1 MTADGETPL
10 ADFDGL
16 RKRHVR
22 TRAQLA
28 IVEAENVR
36 HAVIRYLVAQPSR
49 RIAPFDFGWMLRLHA
64 EMFGEVWSWAG
75 KGEKVPA
82 TKSGQTEGKGASHQI
97 WANWKKKG
105 GRHLFLSSANGE
117 RFQES
122 RHPGS
127 RAPAPA
133 RRTAPRATR
142 RPTAIAL
149 PPGPCSHRCLDDAGR
164 RQLPAVHER
173 REERDAARN
182 RAPTIARRLPSKRA
196 DPATRSATRSARA
209 ARLPPPAPSHR
220 SQRGWRR
227 DGRESRPVPRRPR
240 PAPDRNAGGVTP
252 RQSTRENDARLP
264 SARRCTAWSPRTS
277 ARGHPP

>member
-82 TKSGQTEGKGASHQI
+82 TKSGQTGR
-97 WANWKKKG
+97 KKV
-105 GRHLFLSSANGE
+105 
-117 RFQES
+117 
-122 RHPGS
+122 
-127 RAPAPA
+127 
-133 RRTAPRATR
+133 
-142 RPTAIAL
+142 
-149 PPGPCSHRCLDDAGR
+149 AG
-164 RQLPAVHER
+164 
-173 REERDAARN
+173 
-182 RAPTIARRLPSKRA
+182 TFSF
-196 DPATRSATRSARA
+196 
-209 ARLPPPAPSHR
+209 PPPTGNDFKKVGILGHEHPLLR
-220 SQRGWRR
+220 GGLLQERLVVRQR
-227 DGRESRPVPRRPR
+227 
-240 PAPDRNAGGVTP
+240 
-252 RQSTRENDARLP
+252 
-264 SARRCTAWSPRTS
+264 
-277 ARGHPP
+277 